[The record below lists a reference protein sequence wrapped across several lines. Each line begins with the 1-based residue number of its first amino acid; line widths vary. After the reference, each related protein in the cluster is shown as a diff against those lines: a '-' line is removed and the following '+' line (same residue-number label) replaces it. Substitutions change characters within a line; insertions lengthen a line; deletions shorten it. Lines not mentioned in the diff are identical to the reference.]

1 MNALFEALET
11 ADTDG
16 VLLSGVIAPAPLGLA
31 FSRLE
36 IGTLLLGTLIVV
48 TTAGDGRATW
58 LKGIQLLAVYLVIA
72 ASVHWLPVVAP

>member
-1 MNALFEALET
+1 VVERKNDARISLQEYVNALFKALEP

-36 IGTLLLGTLIVV
+36 IGTL
-48 TTAGDGRATW
+48 
-58 LKGIQLLAVYLVIA
+58 
-72 ASVHWLPVVAP
+72 SSAPSSW

>member
-1 MNALFEALET
+1 MNALFKALET

-36 IGTLLLGTLIVV
+36 IGTL
-48 TTAGDGRATW
+48 
-58 LKGIQLLAVYLVIA
+58 
-72 ASVHWLPVVAP
+72 SSAPSSW